1 MKRIVSSASATER
14 AQPDTDMK
22 IDSAISPDLAN
33 VKRDITRLQEFGY
46 DGARVAELTHD
57 PFLPLTLA
65 AEYSDNIDLMT
76 SVAVAFARNPMSMAH
91 LAHDLNAFSGGRFI
105 LGLGTQ
111 VQPHVVKR
119 FGMPWHKAPR
129 QMREFIHAMHA
140 IFDCWYDGDTL
151 DFEGEYYRHTLMPKT
166 FQPTNIEFGRPKIYL
181 SATGP
186 LMTKVAAETADGL
199 IMHPFSTERYIRE
212 VNLPAIIEGRKNAD
226 VSPDAFEIDYA
237 PMIATG
243 ETEEEINKSI
253 AQVKDRIAFY
263 GSTPGYRM
271 VLDLHGWGELQGELN
286 RLMRQ
291 HRTAEM
297 ADLIDDE
304 ILHAFAIVGEPAKI
318 APEFKRRYGDLI
330 DRSAFLA
337 PGLSPELVR
346 LIIAELK
353 S

>member
-1 MKRIVSSASATER
+1 
-14 AQPDTDMK
+14 MK
-22 IDSAISPDLAN
+22 IDCSISPDLTK
-33 VKRDITRLQEFGY
+33 VKGDVSRLQSLGY

-65 AEYSDNIDLMT
+65 AEYSEDIDLMT

-91 LAHDLNAFSGGRFI
+91 LAHDLNEFSKGRFI

-111 VQPHVVKR
+111 VQPHIVKR
-119 FGMPWHKAPR
+119 FGMPWYKAPR
-129 QMREFIHAMHA
+129 QMREFINAMHA
-140 IFDCWYDGDTL
+140 IFDCWYEGDKL
-151 DFEGEYYRHTLMPKT
+151 NFEGEYYRHTLMPKT
-166 FQPTNIEFGRPKIYL
+166 FQPTNTAYGRPKIYL

-212 VNLPAIIEGRKNAD
+212 VNLPAIAEGRKKAD
-226 VSPDAFEIDYA
+226 VAPEDFEIDYA

-243 ETEEEINKSI
+243 QTEEEIEKSI

-271 VLDLHGWGELQGELN
+271 VLELHGWGELQSDLN
-286 RLMRQ
+286 RLMRE
-291 HRTAEM
+291 HRTSEM
-297 ADLIDDE
+297 AELIDDE
-304 ILHAFAIVGEPAKI
+304 ILHTFAIVGEHEKI

-337 PGLSPELVR
+337 TGLSAENTHSVISQLR
-346 LIIAELK
+346 L
-353 S
+353 